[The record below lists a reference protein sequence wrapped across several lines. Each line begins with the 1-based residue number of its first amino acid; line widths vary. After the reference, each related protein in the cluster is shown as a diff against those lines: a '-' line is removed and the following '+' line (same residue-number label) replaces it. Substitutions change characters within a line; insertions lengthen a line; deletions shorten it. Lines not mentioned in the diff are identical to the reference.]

1 MRRLKVTSWEAKRA
15 KIKDPQ
21 NTTEKELEKS
31 EGNVSL
37 MSMWSLKQRMG
48 KRRREQLPDPSEAG
62 SGRV

>member
-31 EGNVSL
+31 EGNASL
-37 MSMWSLKQRMG
+37 MSMWSLKQRMC
-48 KRRREQLPDPSEAG
+48 KRRSEQLPDPSEAS